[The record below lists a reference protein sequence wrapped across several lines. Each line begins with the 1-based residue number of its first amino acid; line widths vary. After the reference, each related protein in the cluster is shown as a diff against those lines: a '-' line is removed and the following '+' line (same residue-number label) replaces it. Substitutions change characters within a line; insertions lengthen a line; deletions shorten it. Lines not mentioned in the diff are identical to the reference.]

1 MDHHNKPIILG
12 GGIAGIAAAIRLAQA
27 GARPTLIESRPYLGG
42 RLRSFIHPETGDEID
57 NGQHLLMG
65 CYHNTL
71 QLLETLGTR
80 QLVRLQPSLSVQFRN
95 ADGTPETF
103 APIGW
108 LPWRLGVAAGM
119 LRLRQLSLAERA
131 GLLRVAVAIAT
142 QPPGPTETAAQYLRR
157 LKQSP
162 RACQRLW
169 DPIII
174 ATLNT
179 PSEQASAV
187 LFARVMQLAFL
198 AERADSQLG
207 FASGGLSALH
217 APARNLIEQHGGRVI
232 VGTPITGIELQ
243 PTGQCVVRLK
253 EREAITAS
261 QVISALPHAALRNI
275 SSPSI
280 VSHIPSLA
288 QPMPVSPIVSLYL
301 WFNSPLLQLPAFA
314 AMIGTGVQWM
324 FNKRKIVPAQ
334 NAQFPGLISC
344 TISAAVAES
353 ATQISELV
361 ATAVRE
367 LRGAFPEMEEA
378 KLLAWQAIK
387 EKQATFAAT
396 PASEPQR
403 PPTHTSIPGFYLAG
417 DWVATGLPGTIE
429 GAVQSG
435 FAAAEMLLQQTQSNQ
450 KDHYP

>member
-1 MDHHNKPIILG
+1 MEQHDTPIILG

-27 GARPTLIESRPYLGG
+27 GACPTLIESRPYLGG

-65 CYHNTL
+65 CYHSTL
-71 QLLETLGTR
+71 QLLEALGTR
-80 QLVRLQPSLSVQFRN
+80 HLLRLQPTLSVQFRN

-103 APIGW
+103 APLGW

-119 LRLRQLSLAERA
+119 LRLKQLSFAERV
-131 GLLRVAVAIAT
+131 GLLQAAAAIAT
-142 QPPGPTETAAQYLRR
+142 QPPAPTETAAQYLQR

-179 PSEQASAV
+179 PPDQAAAS
-187 LFARVMQLAFL
+187 LFVRVMQLAFL
-198 AERADSQLG
+198 GSRADSQLG

-217 APARNLIEQHGGRVI
+217 APTRNLIEQHGGRVI
-232 VGTPITGIELQ
+232 VGAPITGIELQ
-243 PTGQCVVRLK
+243 PAGQCVIRLK
-253 EREAITAS
+253 ERGAVVAS
-261 QVISALPHAALRNI
+261 QVISTLPHASLRNI
-275 SSPSI
+275 SCATI
-280 VSHIPSLA
+280 LHGIPSLA

-301 WFNSPLLQLPAFA
+301 WFDSPLRQLPAFA

-324 FNKRKIVPAQ
+324 FNKRKIAPAQ
-334 NAQFPGLISC
+334 NVQFPGLLSC

-353 ATQISELV
+353 ATRIDQVV
-361 ATAVRE
+361 ATAVQE
-367 LRGAFPEMEEA
+367 LRGAFPEMGEA
-378 KLLAWQAIK
+378 QLLAWQVIK
-387 EKQATFAAT
+387 EKHATFAAT
-396 PASEPQR
+396 PTAEAQR
-403 PPTHTSIPGFYLAG
+403 PPTRSSIPGFFLAG

-435 FAAAEMLLQQTQSNQ
+435 FAAAELVLQQKQSN
-450 KDHYP
+450 HNNYYP